1 MGVPARTYSD
11 LTMPFVYR
19 DANGVITSLHAQA
32 EGRATEF
39 LPVEDPAVRA
49 FMGADSAFGQLDAD
63 FIRVLEDLIDVLIQ
77 RKLINLTDLPEDAR
91 RKLYSRK
98 GRRHASPLSALG
110 LLGDGD
116 APV

>member
-1 MGVPARTYSD
+1 
-11 LTMPFVYR
+11 MPYVAR
-19 DANGVITSLHAQA
+19 DADGVITSLHAQP

-39 LPVEDPAVRA
+39 RPDEDPAVRG
-49 FMGADSAFGQLDAD
+49 FVGADAGFGQMDAD

-77 RKLINLTDLPEDAR
+77 RKLINLTDLPADAR

-110 LLGDGD
+110 LLGDSESAVDD
-116 APV
+116 AA

>member
-1 MGVPARTYSD
+1 
-11 LTMPFVYR
+11 MPYVAR
-19 DANGVITSLHAQA
+19 DADGVITSLHAQP

-39 LPVEDPAVRA
+39 LPDEDPAVRG
-49 FMGADSAFGQLDAD
+49 FVGAGSGFGQMDAD

-77 RKLINLTDLPEDAR
+77 RQVINLTDLPPDAR

-98 GRRHASPLSALG
+98 GQRHASPLSALG

-116 APV
+116 GDITADTPV